1 MMYARLDKSLHHH
14 AKIKQLF
21 VSTKKNSKKYYECVK
36 ILCRFIANL
45 KLLEDGEMEVAE
57 LLFQV
62 ALVAVGVLVDQGVEL
77 GGVVH
82 VCQMGQFVADDVSDE
97 FLGQKHEVSGK
108 LDDALGSAVA

>member
-1 MMYARLDKSLHHH
+1 M
-14 AKIKQLF
+14 
-21 VSTKKNSKKYYECVK
+21 
-36 ILCRFIANL
+36 

-82 VCQMGQFVADDVSDE
+82 VCQVGQLMADDVSDE
-97 FLGQKHEVSGK
+97 FLGQKHEVAGK
-108 LDDALGSAVA
+108 LDDALGSAVAQFPHAAAHFKSGRP